1 MDKPAWIERILSD
14 TQSHRSFLDF
24 IEQKEGALLEEMR
37 KDVANDKMDS
47 ARVSAGKSLA
57 WKEIRDQL
65 TMYQREEEQDA
76 IIQEGRPTG

>member
-1 MDKPAWIERILSD
+1 MDIPTWVERILSD
-14 TQSHRSFLDF
+14 TQSHQSFLDF
-24 IEQKEGALLEEMR
+24 IGQKEGALLEEMR

-65 TMYQREEEQDA
+65 TMYQREEEQNG
-76 IIQEGRPTG
+76 IIQERRPTG